1 MFWNIS
7 FLIHIVLIC
16 NVVCESAF
24 CVYIPTLKVIDQG
37 CQFYNYNCLEFFFIV
52 VLIVLPECCSTK
64 KHTHESNPSHRCYQ
78 DKYEN
83 RIKNEQ
89 REIYLKF
96 PLSYLP
102 IIQRGGISKKSFIL
116 DPVFLYITLMG
127 VLWFSTWA

>member
-1 MFWNIS
+1 MIALNFFYSSSHCTTW
-7 FLIHIVLIC
+7 VLFHKK
-16 NVVCESAF
+16 AH
-24 CVYIPTLKVIDQG
+24 TLKQSFT
-37 CQFYNYNCLEFFFIV
+37 Q
-52 VLIVLPECCSTK
+52 VL
-64 KHTHESNPSHRCYQ
+64 YQ

-102 IIQRGGISKKSFIL
+102 IIQRAVISKNSFIL

-127 VLWFSTWA
+127 AMMIFYLGLDICPYLLSRFFNVSTANSSVRLSLFWLLPLLLVL